1 MAANSNMKVWASRSA
16 GAGEQPPGLV
26 AASPA
31 DGGPP
36 TGEDTTSAAA
46 AGDANGEV
54 SKEACLQYT
63 PGLIGCSAACALE
76 IAWRNA
82 PSDIESDVGDA
93 PAEGTMEG
101 TSVLPEAVVVVEVER
116 AVLVHV
122 RARFGDEPTGDPQGE
137 PRGEPAHGDAIR
149 KNAKRKYKEKNTKDT
164 SREIPRST

>member
-1 MAANSNMKVWASRSA
+1 MKVWASTSA

-26 AASPA
+26 AASPS

-36 TGEDTTSAAA
+36 TGEDTASAAA
-46 AGDANGEV
+46 AGDAKGEV
-54 SKEACLQYT
+54 SKEAFLQYT
-63 PGLIGCSAACALE
+63 TGLLGCIAACALE

-82 PSDIESDVGDA
+82 SSDIESDVGDA
-93 PAEGTMEG
+93 PEEG